1 MVKSFRKFGPFQV
14 ACICRLQQIFC
25 REKNYHSIFQLQ
37 VCFDDSG
44 LAGRSSASLER
55 LLHRTALL
63 VGCPRVLPPQDL
75 QTQDRARG
83 EVLDLS
89 GRGYLGY
96 TASATI
102 LGLGC

>member
-1 MVKSFRKFGPFQV
+1 MHLP
-14 ACICRLQQIFC
+14 ACNPSSVDKKILTL
-25 REKNYHSIFQLQ
+25 SFQLQ

>member
-1 MVKSFRKFGPFQV
+1 MSKVLENLDRLRFCGSAVCKKSSV
-14 ACICRLQQIFC
+14 
-25 REKNYHSIFQLQ
+25 EKKNIILSFQLQ

-44 LAGRSSASLER
+44 LAGGSSASLER
-55 LLHRTALL
+55 LLHRTTLL

-89 GRGYLGY
+89 GCGYLGY

>member
-1 MVKSFRKFGPFQV
+1 MSKVLENLDHFRLRASAVCNKSSV
-14 ACICRLQQIFC
+14 
-25 REKNYHSIFQLQ
+25 EKKIITLSFQLQ

-89 GRGYLGY
+89 GRGY